1 MSSTILYKFRSGTN
15 FETLPLPGTSARLID
30 IKRAI
35 VKAKKL
41 DRNTTT
47 GSLDFDFAIQNANTN
62 EEYGDDTMILPR
74 GTRIIVRRVATERN
88 MGLLHRMAMGNG
100 GNANIAPSSA
110 VRSDFYTIRS
120 HDRVEEDEFVDQ
132 DAPQAASAVVD
143 ESAELEA
150 LKAVTDQAA
159 SVYGSSSGASSGGPG
174 GPNKSNYVA
183 GGGGPNGGGR
193 GGGGPP
199 QFGKPPPHNMQ
210 QQQPRPPRP
219 NADPELRQ
227 QELPKKKTTT
237 GIPRTFLSLSAP
249 APTPAEG
256 DNTEEEDAEGGA
268 GGGGLASQLNPNQ
281 HVFQALINRAGGQS
295 IGGEA
300 GKRRDLDYA
309 LKLTA
314 TSIPEHLQCG
324 ICHSVVKSAMLVPWD
339 SEGRPTCESCIRDA
353 LAQNGFKCP
362 LTGTEGVSPDDLFP
376 NVGLRKAAE
385 LFVEDIMQQMD
396 QIEKQLEA
404 EEAEEEKRNALAK
417 EKEDRNVFEGDAGE
431 GGTLLTRKAAKA
443 GSGKK
448 GYEDDLFGGGDD
460 FGGDVFDVAE
470 DDVEGEDDN
479 MTDEPVTNESDAP
492 KSSGDK
498 VDDNNNTKTETT
510 DATVSSATD
519 PIEPS
524 SNEKKS
530 EEDVGATKKEGG
542 PGTATNGEGSEHNS
556 EPADSS
562 REQHEKNDSSHNL
575 SNNTASTSNRRRN
588 EAPKRRGPPA
598 GYMLGPAGVSGPS
611 LNKFPPPNNNVPP
624 PPPPR
629 GPPMMGRG
637 SGMNDR
643 GPPGGNYPDNHY
655 GGGRGGRGHQN
666 FGRGN
671 NDWNRKRDFNQ
682 MDGGGMHQEMNQGG
696 WGGAQRDNYGGRGNP
711 NYQGGGRGNPHYQGG
726 GRGRFDYDGGRG
738 DGYRGGRG
746 GGRGRGNFRGG
757 RGNYRGRG
765 RW

>member
-1 MSSTILYKFRSGTN
+1 
-15 FETLPLPGTSARLID
+15 
-30 IKRAI
+30 
-35 VKAKKL
+35 
-41 DRNTTT
+41 
-47 GSLDFDFAIQNANTN
+47 
-62 EEYGDDTMILPR
+62 
-74 GTRIIVRRVATERN
+74 VRRVATERN
-88 MGLLHRMAMGNG
+88 MGLLHRMAAAQQGGGGSGMSNSHNG
-100 GNANIAPSSA
+100 QPSNNVA
-110 VRSDFYTIRS
+110 RSDFYTIRS

-132 DAPQAASAVVD
+132 DVPQAATAVVD

-159 SVYGSSSGASSGGPG
+159 SVYGSSSGAGASSSGGPI
-174 GPNKSNYVA
+174 KSYVA
-183 GGGGPNGGGR
+183 GGGGPNNNGR
-193 GGGGPP
+193 GGGPP
-199 QFGKPPPHNMQ
+199 QFGKPPPHMMMSQGQGQMQ
-210 QQQPRPPRP
+210 RPSRP

-237 GIPRTFLSLSAP
+237 GIPRTFLSLNAP

-256 DNTEEEDAEGGA
+256 DGTTELASGDAENGEATAGA
-268 GGGGLASQLNPNQ
+268 GGGLASQLNPNQ

-295 IGGEA
+295 MGDSA

-324 ICHSVVKSAMLVPWD
+324 ICHSVVKNAMLIPWD
-339 SEGRPTCESCIRDA
+339 PEGRPTCESCIRDA
-353 LAQNGFKCP
+353 LAKNGFKCP
-362 LTGTEGVSPDDLFP
+362 LTGTEGVSPDDLLK

-417 EKEDRNVFEGDAGE
+417 ENEESNVFEGVAGE
-431 GGTLLTRKAAKA
+431 GGTLLTRKTAAKA
-443 GSGKK
+443 GGGKK
-448 GYEDDLFGGGDD
+448 SHEDDLFGGGDD

-470 DDVEGEDDN
+470 DDIEDEDEN
-479 MTDEPVTNESDAP
+479 MTDEPVTNEYEAP

-530 EEDVGATKKEGG
+530 EEDAGVTKKEDDSGA
-542 PGTATNGEGSEHNS
+542 ATNEVPENNS
-556 EPADSS
+556 KPSDDSS
-562 REQHEKNDSSHNL
+562 REQQHEKNDSSHNL
-575 SNNTASTSNRRRN
+575 STNTAPTSSRRRN

-598 GYMLGPAGVSGPS
+598 GYMLGPAGASAGPS
-611 LNKFPPPNNNVPP
+611 PNKFPRQNNVPP

-629 GPPMMGRG
+629 GAPMMG
-637 SGMNDR
+637 R
-643 GPPGGNYPDNHY
+643 GPPGGNYSDTHY
-655 GGGRGGRGHQN
+655 GGGRGRGYQN

-682 MDGGGMHQEMNQGG
+682 MDDGGMHQHQEMNQGG
-696 WGGAQRDNYGGRGNP
+696 WGGGQRDNYGGRGNP
-711 NYQGGGRGNPHYQGG
+711 HYQGRGNPHYQGG
-726 GRGRFDYDGGRG
+726 GGRGRFGYDGGGRG

-746 GGRGRGNFRGG
+746 RGNFRGG
-757 RGNYRGRG
+757 GRGYRGRG

>member
-15 FETLPLPGTSARLID
+15 FEPLPLPGTSARLID

-100 GNANIAPSSA
+100 GNANNAPSSA

-210 QQQPRPPRP
+210 QQQQQSRPPRP

-256 DNTEEEDAEGGA
+256 DNTEEEDAEGA

-324 ICHSVVKSAMLVPWD
+324 ICKSVVKNAMLVPWD
-339 SEGRPTCESCIRDA
+339 PVGRPTCESCIRDA

-417 EKEDRNVFEGDAGE
+417 EKEDSNVFEGDAGE

-470 DDVEGEDDN
+470 DDVEEEDDN

-542 PGTATNGEGSEHNS
+542 PGTATNEGSEHNS

-611 LNKFPPPNNNVPP
+611 PNKFPPPNNNVPP

-629 GPPMMGRG
+629 GHPMMGRG

-711 NYQGGGRGNPHYQGG
+711 HYQGGGRGNPHYQGG

>member
-15 FETLPLPGTSARLID
+15 FESLPLPGTSARLID

-47 GSLDFDFAIQNANTN
+47 GSLDFDFAIQNAMTN
-62 EEYGDDTMILPR
+62 EEYSDDMMILPR
-74 GTRIIVRRVATERN
+74 GTRIVVRRVATERN
-88 MGLLHRMAMGNG
+88 MGLLHRMAAGTTTG
-100 GNANIAPSSA
+100 GHAPSIPA
-110 VRSDFYTIRS
+110 VSNAARSDFYTIRS

-132 DAPQAASAVVD
+132 DVPQAAAAVVD

-159 SVYGSSSGASSGGPG
+159 SVYGSSGGTASGGT
-174 GPNKSNYVA
+174 NMKSYVA
-183 GGGGPNGGGR
+183 GGGGPSNNHR

-199 QFGKPPPHNMQ
+199 QFGKPPPHMMQ
-210 QQQPRPPRP
+210 PQQQPRAPRP

-227 QELPKKKTTT
+227 QEPPKKKTTT
-237 GIPRTFLSLSAP
+237 GIPRTFLSLNAP

-256 DNTEEEDAEGGA
+256 GNNPELSSADAENA
-268 GGGGLASQLNPNQ
+268 ETAAGGGLASQLNPNQ

-295 IGGEA
+295 IGGPA

-324 ICHSVVKSAMLVPWD
+324 ICHSVVKNAMLVPWD
-339 SEGRPTCESCIRDA
+339 PEGRPTCESCIRDA

-396 QIEKQLEA
+396 QIEKQIEA

-417 EKEDRNVFEGDAGE
+417 EKEDSNVFEGDAGD

-443 GSGKK
+443 GNGKK

-470 DDVEGEDDN
+470 EEVDEEDEN
-479 MTDEPVTNESDAP
+479 VTDEPGPNESEAP

-519 PIEPS
+519 PIEPPS
-524 SNEKKS
+524 EKKS
-530 EEDVGATKKEGG
+530 EKVDGVAKKEDGA
-542 PGTATNGEGSEHNS
+542 GTATNEDPEKNN
-556 EPADSS
+556 EPAARTDDSS
-562 REQHEKNDSSHNL
+562 REQHEKNDSSRNL
-575 SNNTASTSNRRRN
+575 STNTTSTSSRRRT

-598 GYMLGPAGVSGPS
+598 GYMLGPAGAPAGPS
-611 LNKFPPPNNNVPP
+611 PNKFPPPTNVPQ

-629 GPPMMGRG
+629 GAPMMG
-637 SGMNDR
+637 R

-655 GGGRGGRGHQN
+655 GGGRGRGHQN

-682 MDGGGMHQEMNQGG
+682 MDDGGMHQDMNQG
-696 WGGAQRDNYGGRGNP
+696 WGGGQRDNF
-711 NYQGGGRGNPHYQGG
+711 GGRGNPHYQGNPHGRGDGFRG
-726 GRGRFDYDGGRG
+726 GRGRFNYDSGRG
-738 DGYRGGRG
+738 DGFGR

-757 RGNYRGRG
+757 RGYRGGRG